1 MIKISRDAQL
11 DIDSDLSKSMLEKIS
26 KCKGQVNRE
35 PVRFIYDQ
43 LIEKDTL
50 EFFLE
55 KMKIVSTDSIIPEEG
70 TTIEGLYEFP

>member
-1 MIKISRDAQL
+1 MKACRHIWLISRDAQL

-26 KCKGQVNRE
+26 TSVKDRLIGE

-55 KMKIVSTDSIIPEEG
+55 KMKIVSTDSIIPRKV
-70 TTIEGLYEFP
+70 PQ

>member
-26 KCKGQVNRE
+26 TVWDRLIE

-55 KMKIVSTDSIIPEEG
+55 KMKIVSTDSIIPGEG
-70 TTIEGLYEFP
+70 TTIGGTI

>member
-26 KCKGQVNRE
+26 TKCKGQVNRE

-43 LIEKDTL
+43 LIEKDTRV
-50 EFFLE
+50 FLRE
-55 KMKIVSTDSIIPEEG
+55 NENCF
-70 TTIEGLYEFP
+70 YR